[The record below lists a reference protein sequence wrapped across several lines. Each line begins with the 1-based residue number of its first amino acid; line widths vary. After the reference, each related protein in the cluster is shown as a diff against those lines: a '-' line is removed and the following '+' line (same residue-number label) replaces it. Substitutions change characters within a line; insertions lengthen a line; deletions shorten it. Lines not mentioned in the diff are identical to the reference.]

1 MWSVKKAERGGRK
14 AARQSC
20 GERWATRRKK
30 TKRVRAEWGV
40 GRDCVSWGGGA
51 SSGTGRGGGWAECEE
66 GGTGRPEG
74 GAPVVWCE
82 VGHTA
87 QKNQKGAGGVGRGA

>member
-1 MWSVKKAERGGRK
+1 MRELG
-14 AARQSC
+14 
-20 GERWATRRKK
+20 
-30 TKRVRAEWGV
+30 
-40 GRDCVSWGGGA
+40 WGGVVWD
-51 SSGTGRGGGWAECEE
+51 TGRGGGWAECEE